1 MLLICVLVLAC
12 VMVFSH
18 VMVFIV
24 LYGVGLSYV
33 CVMAS
38 LSLLLFQLFHLSG
51 TGLVMY
57 WYCGL
62 ALGSCDVGS
71 SLQCRCFL
79 LLISPGVNLPA
90 NYYPRHHNRH
100 QCHRHY
106 HNHVKQHHAVCK
118 KGSLFL
124 GMGPYRNFFGNLLIF
139 PGPYFQCLG

>member
-38 LSLLLFQLFHLSG
+38 LSLLLFQLL
-51 TGLVMY
+51 
-57 WYCGL
+57 
-62 ALGSCDVGS
+62 SCDVGS